1 MRAAAAFCALAAL
14 LLAGGC
20 AVAPPAPGTA
30 RAEVQGTWGT
40 PTGEHALP
48 NGGHRLEY
56 ASGPYGRTTWM
67 VDLDAAGRVQT
78 ARQVLNEREFQ
89 AVMSTPNLRRGEVL
103 RRLGAPGE
111 VRGYGW
117 RREDRGNQIW
127 SWRYPTNDCLWF
139 QLTLA
144 ADGRVTGGG
153 YGVDPACDTPSDRD

>member
-1 MRAAAAFCALAAL
+1 MRRAAALSALAAL

-20 AVAPPAPGTA
+20 AVAPPTPGTI
-30 RAEVQGTWGT
+30 RAEVLRTWGL

-48 NGGHRLEY
+48 DGGQRLEY

-67 VDLDAAGRVQT
+67 VDLGADGRVLQ
-78 ARQVLNEREFQ
+78 ARQVLNEAEFQ
-89 AVMSTPNLRRGEVL
+89 AVMSTPQLRRGEVL

-117 RREDRGNQIW
+117 RREDQGNQIW

-139 QLTLA
+139 QISL
-144 ADGRVTGGG
+144 DSSGRVTGGG

>member
-1 MRAAAAFCALAAL
+1 MSRAALFGLLAAL

-20 AVAPPAPGTA
+20 AVAPPAPGTP
-30 RAEVQGTWGT
+30 RAALSGAWAA

-48 NGGHRLEY
+48 DGSHRLEY

-67 VDLDAAGRVQT
+67 IDLDEAGRVRQS
-78 ARQVLNEREFQ
+78 RQVLNEAEFQ
-89 AVMSTPNLRRGEVL
+89 AVLSTPSLRRGEVL

-117 RREDRGNQIW
+117 RQADRGNQVW

-139 QLTLA
+139 EMTLA
-144 ADGRVTGGG
+144 ANGRVTGGG
-153 YGVDPACDTPSDRD
+153 YGVDPACDTPSVRD